1 MPLETFAAS
10 KLVQKMLS
18 SNASQEELYNAKKY
32 LLAAV
37 DYDSASLALKSV
49 ANETNIKELSKK
61 YPLYGSWMGS
71 SDISAKELLNLNF
84 GVPKH
89 EYDFSKTKVGDKI
102 TVDLKELGKF
112 EATAYEVTDNNV
124 LFIFDDYIAERPMNE
139 KPTNEGG
146 YEKSDLKKWID
157 SYLYSLFPLE
167 LKTRII
173 ELTIRVRSGVVNR
186 IAVGVHTGK
195 VSRRVFFFHCITKP
209 APFAFIIKISN
220 SIASLFHKWKLFV
233 SIWFKM
239 AFIPRIVPANN
250 LSNCRNGELD
260 DTPLRTLMGFVR
272 LSVWLRNSACNNL
285 PPLVGG
291 ITKIWRIF

>member
-18 SNASQEELYNAKKY
+18 SNASREELCNAKKY

-102 TVDLKELGKF
+102 TVDFKELGKF
-112 EATAYEVTDNNV
+112 EATAYEVTDNDV
-124 LFIFDDYIAERPMNE
+124 LFIFDDYIAERPM
-139 KPTNEGG
+139 NEGG

-157 SYLYSLFPLE
+157 SYLYNSFPLE
-167 LKTRII
+167 LKTRML
-173 ELTIRVRSGVVNR
+173 ELTIPTVGQVVGWDDEWDKSHFEPDGDEQLPLMKNRRNRV
-186 IAVGVHTGK
+186 AY
-195 VSRRVFFFHCITKP
+195 F
-209 APFAFIIKISN
+209 
-220 SIASLFHKWKLFV
+220 
-233 SIWFKM
+233 
-239 AFIPRIVPANN
+239 NN
-250 LSNCRNGELD
+250 ECEWG
-260 DTPLRTLMGFVR
+260 
-272 LSVWLRNSACNNL
+272 WLRNAMKKEYSSAAFA
-285 PPLVGG
+285 VVDAGG
-291 ITKIWRIF
+291 DASSGSASNSYGVRPAFRVVKKLSL

>member
-102 TVDLKELGKF
+102 TVDFKELGKF
-112 EATAYEVTDNNV
+112 EATAYEVTDNDV

-157 SYLYSLFPLE
+157 SYLYNSFPLE
-167 LKTRII
+167 LKTRML
-173 ELTIRVRSGVVNR
+173 ELTIPTVGQVVGWDDEWDKSHFEPDGDEQLPLMKNRRNRV
-186 IAVGVHTGK
+186 AY
-195 VSRRVFFFHCITKP
+195 F
-209 APFAFIIKISN
+209 
-220 SIASLFHKWKLFV
+220 
-233 SIWFKM
+233 
-239 AFIPRIVPANN
+239 NN
-250 LSNCRNGELD
+250 ECEWG
-260 DTPLRTLMGFVR
+260 
-272 LSVWLRNSACNNL
+272 WLRNAMKKEYSSVSFAIVSTAGSADYSNASNSRGVRPAFRVVKKL
-285 PPLVGG
+285 SL
-291 ITKIWRIF
+291 